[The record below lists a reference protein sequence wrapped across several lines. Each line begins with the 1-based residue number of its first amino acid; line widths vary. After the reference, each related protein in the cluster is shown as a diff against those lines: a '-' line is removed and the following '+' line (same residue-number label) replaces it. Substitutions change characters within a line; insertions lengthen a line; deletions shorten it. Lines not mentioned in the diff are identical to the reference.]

1 MGKLSEKKRASNKR
15 WDDANVD
22 RMSMV
27 LPKGYREKLKARAD
41 ALGLPVNRYLR
52 SLIDADLG
60 ISGQE
65 ETGKAIQTAH
75 GCQDTPLPLGTT
87 HGEN

>member
-52 SLIDADLG
+52 NLIEADL
-60 ISGQE
+60 
-65 ETGKAIQTAH
+65 ATAE
-75 GCQDTPLPLGTT
+75 QP
-87 HGEN
+87 E